1 VSVGDLDADGFEDL
15 FVTGGMS
22 YPFRYGVNSLLLN
35 DGGERFVDA
44 EFALGVEPRAGGTG
58 SHWFDLDCADADSGH
73 DLCEGRDGRV
83 EVWSTLSS
91 RSSAIFDLDD
101 DGDLDVVTNDFNSP
115 PMVLVSDL
123 AERRPVH
130 RLQVRLEG
138 TRSNR
143 SGIGAV
149 VRVRA
154 GGRTLTQVLDGKT
167 GYLAQGLVPLY
178 FGLGEAETVDA
189 VEVTWPSGAEQVVE
203 APAIGDGRTLVVRE
217 EESSELTDRR

>member
-1 VSVGDLDADGFEDL
+1 
-15 FVTGGMS
+15 
-22 YPFRYGVNSLLLN
+22 
-35 DGGERFVDA
+35 
-44 EFALGVEPRAGGTG
+44 
-58 SHWFDLDCADADSGH
+58 
-73 DLCEGRDGRV
+73 
-83 EVWSTLSS
+83 
-91 RSSAIFDLDD
+91 
-101 DGDLDVVTNDFNSP
+101 
-115 PMVLVSDL
+115 
-123 AERRPVH
+123 
-130 RLQVRLEG
+130 VRLEG